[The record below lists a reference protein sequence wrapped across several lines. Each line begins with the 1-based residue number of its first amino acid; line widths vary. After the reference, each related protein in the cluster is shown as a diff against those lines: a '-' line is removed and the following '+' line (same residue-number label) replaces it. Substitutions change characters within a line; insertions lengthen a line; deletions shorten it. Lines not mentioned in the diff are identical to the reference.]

1 MRTGR
6 DGGMAVRLAF
16 ATVALAAIAVASGCG
31 STEQAQISVDG
42 SSTLAPF
49 MEAAADSYESEG
61 GLGVDVDISAS
72 GRGIERFCEG
82 DIDIADTSRTI
93 DEDEAEACAAAG
105 IDYVA
110 LQVASDA
117 LTVAINRP
125 ILYDWV
131 TCLTLEQLRKI
142 WEPGSK
148 VDNWREVDPS
158 FPDLPLKLYANP
170 DSGTFRFFTFVING
184 ERGASRTDYLATDD
198 HRETAEGV
206 AGERGA
212 LGYFGFSFYRQN
224 RDRLSAL
231 GIDGGHGCV
240 EPSTETVHDGSYR
253 PLARPLYIYVNQA
266 ALDES
271 RPLRSFVRYILE
283 NARPIADEALFV
295 PLIESQRRTQMQKFV
310 DAISS

>member
-1 MRTGR
+1 MAGR
-6 DGGMAVRLAF
+6 LTF
-16 ATVALAAIAVASGCG
+16 AAITLAAAAVASGCG
-31 STEQAQISVDG
+31 SDTKAQILVDG
-42 SSTLAPF
+42 SSTLGPF
-49 MEAAADSYESEG
+49 MQEAADRYETDSELEI
-61 GLGVDVDISAS
+61 DVDISAS
-72 GRGIERFCEG
+72 GRGIERFCDGEV
-82 DIDIADTSRTI
+82 DIANTSRTI
-93 DEDEAEACAAAG
+93 DEDEAAACAEAG

-110 LQVASDA
+110 MQVASDA

-142 WEPGSK
+142 WEPGSM
-148 VDNWREVDPS
+148 VDNWQEVDAS

-170 DSGTFRFFTFVING
+170 DSGTFRFFTLVING
-184 ERGASRTDYLATDD
+184 ERGASRTDYLATED

-212 LGYFGFSFYRQN
+212 LGYFGFSFYQQN

-231 GIDGGHGCV
+231 EIDGGHGCIA
-240 EPSTETVHDGSYR
+240 PSAEAVHDGSYR
-253 PLARPLYIYVNQA
+253 PLSRSLYIYVNQGK
-266 ALDES
+266 LDES
-271 RPLRSFVRYILE
+271 RALRSFVRYVLE

-295 PLIESQRRTQMQKFV
+295 PLIESERQAQMRKFV

>member
-1 MRTGR
+1 MRMRFGL
-6 DGGMAVRLAF
+6 VVL
-16 ATVALAAIAVASGCG
+16 VLAAAAVASGCG
-31 STEQAQISVDG
+31 SSENPAIAVDG
-42 SSTLAPF
+42 SSTLGPF
-49 MEAAADSYESEG
+49 VEEAAERYEREG
-61 GLGVDVDISAS
+61 GLDVDVHLSAS

-82 DIDIADTSRTI
+82 EIDIANTSRTI
-93 DEDEAEACAAAG
+93 DEDEAAACAENG

-142 WEPGSK
+142 WEPAST
-148 VDNWREVDPS
+148 VDNWQEVDAS
-158 FPDLPLKLYANP
+158 FPDVPLKLYANP
-170 DSGTFRFFTFVING
+170 DSGTFRFFTLVING

-212 LGYFGFSFYRQN
+212 LGYFGFSFYQQN
-224 RDRLSAL
+224 RERLSAL
-231 GIDGGHGCV
+231 EIDGGQGCV
-240 EPSTETVHDGSYR
+240 APSAETVHEGSYR
-253 PLARPLYIYVNQA
+253 PFARSLYIYVNQA
-266 ALDES
+266 SLDES

-283 NARPIADEALFV
+283 NARPIANEALFV
-295 PLIESQRRTQMQKFV
+295 PLLERQQQAQMRKFV

>member
-1 MRTGR
+1 MRLRLTSAAALLVTVGTAVSAC
-6 DGGMAVRLAF
+6 GGGEDAH
-16 ATVALAAIAVASGCG
+16 
-31 STEQAQISVDG
+31 ISIDG

-49 MEAAADSYESEG
+49 MQAAAEQIESES
-61 GLGVDVDISAS
+61 GLDVAVDVSRS
-72 GRGIERFCEG
+72 GRGIERFCAGET
-82 DIDIADTSRTI
+82 DIANTSRTI
-93 DEDEAEACAAAG
+93 DEDEAAECAENG
-105 IDYVA
+105 VDYVA

-148 VDNWREVDPS
+148 VDNWNEVDPS

-170 DSGTFRFFTFVING
+170 DSGTFRFFTLVING
-184 ERGASRTDYLATDD
+184 ERGASRTDFLTTDD

-206 AGERGA
+206 AGQRGA
-212 LGYFGFSFYRQN
+212 LGYFGFSYYQQN

-231 GIDGGHGCV
+231 AVDGGRGCV
-240 EPSTETVHDGSYR
+240 EPSAEAVHDGRYQ
-253 PLARPLYIYVNQA
+253 PLSRSLYIYVNQGK
-266 ALDES
+266 LDES
-271 RPLRSFVRYILE
+271 RALRSFVRYVVE
-283 NARPIADEALFV
+283 NATMIADDARFV
-295 PLIESQRRTQMQKFV
+295 PLLESQRRAQMRKFV

>member
-1 MRTGR
+1 MRT
-6 DGGMAVRLAF
+6 RLAMAALS
-16 ATVALAAIAVASGCG
+16 ATVIAVASACG
-31 STEQAQISVDG
+31 SGEEAEIMVDG
-42 SSTLAPF
+42 SSTLGPF
-49 MEAAADSYESEG
+49 MEAAAERYEAEG
-61 GLGVDVDISAS
+61 GLDVDVDISAS

-82 DIDIADTSRTI
+82 EVDIANTSRTI
-93 DEDEAEACAAAG
+93 DEDEAAACAENG
-105 IDYVA
+105 VDYVA

-125 ILYDWV
+125 IIYDWV

-142 WEPGSK
+142 WEPGST
-148 VDNWREVDPS
+148 VDNWQEVDAT

-170 DSGTFRFFTFVING
+170 DSGTFRFFTLVING

-212 LGYFGFSFYRQN
+212 LGYFGFSFYQQN

-231 GIDGGHGCV
+231 EIDGGNGCV
-240 EPSTETVHDGSYR
+240 APSTENVHNGMYR
-253 PLARPLYIYVNQA
+253 PLARSLYIYVNQSS
-266 ALDES
+266 LDES
-271 RPLRSFVRYILE
+271 RALRAFVRYVLE
-283 NARPIADEALFV
+283 NEQAIADEALFV
-295 PLIESQRRTQMQKFV
+295 PLLESQRQTQMRKFI

>member
-1 MRTGR
+1 
-6 DGGMAVRLAF
+6 MALRLRLAGL
-16 ATVALAAIAVASGCG
+16 ALAAIAVASGCG
-31 STEQAQISVDG
+31 SDTEAKIRVDG
-42 SSTLAPF
+42 SSTLGPF
-49 MEAAADSYESEG
+49 VQEAAERYEAEG
-61 GLGVDVDISAS
+61 GLEVDVDVSAS
-72 GRGIERFCEG
+72 GRGIERFCAGET
-82 DIDIADTSRTI
+82 DIANTSRTI
-93 DEDEAEACAAAG
+93 DEDEAAECAEAG

-142 WEPGSK
+142 WEPGST
-148 VDNWREVDPS
+148 VDNWQEVDPS

-170 DSGTFRFFTFVING
+170 DSGTFRFFTLVING
-184 ERGASRTDYLATDD
+184 ERGASRTDFLPTDD

-212 LGYFGFSFYRQN
+212 LGYFGFSFYQQN

-231 GIDGGHGCV
+231 EIDGGKGCV
-240 EPSTETVHDGSYR
+240 APSAETVHDGSYG
-253 PLARPLYIYVNQA
+253 PLSRNLYIYVNQA
-266 ALDES
+266 SLDES
-271 RPLRSFVRYILE
+271 RPLRAFVRYILE

-295 PLIESQRRTQMQKFV
+295 PLIESQRQAQMRKFI

>member
-1 MRTGR
+1 
-6 DGGMAVRLAF
+6 MALRLTF
-16 ATVALAAIAVASGCG
+16 AGLALVAAAVASGCG
-31 STEQAQISVDG
+31 GSDTKSQIRVDG
-42 SSTLAPF
+42 SSTLGPF
-49 MEAAADSYESEG
+49 MQAAADRYEADG
-61 GLGVDVDISAS
+61 GLQVDVDLSAS
-72 GRGIERFCEG
+72 GRGIERFCAGET
-82 DIDIADTSRTI
+82 DIANTSRQI
-93 DEDEAEACAAAG
+93 DEDEAAACADAG

-131 TCLTLEQLRKI
+131 TCLTVEQLREI
-142 WEPGSK
+142 WEPGST
-148 VDNWREVDPS
+148 VDNWQEVDGS

-170 DSGTFRFFTFVING
+170 DSGTFRFFTLVING

-231 GIDGGHGCV
+231 EIDGGDGCV
-240 EPSTETVHDGSYR
+240 APSAETVHNGSYG
-253 PLARPLYIYVNQA
+253 PLSRNLFIYVNQA
-266 ALDES
+266 SLDES
-271 RPLRSFVRYILE
+271 RPLRAFVRYILE

-295 PLIESQRRTQMQKFV
+295 PLLETQRQAQMRKFV

>member
-1 MRTGR
+1 MGGR
-6 DGGMAVRLAF
+6 LG
-16 ATVALAAIAVASGCG
+16 LAAIAAAVVAAASACG
-31 STEQAQISVDG
+31 GEERAQISVDG
-42 SSTLAPF
+42 SSTLGPF
-49 MEAAADSYESEG
+49 MEAAAERFESEG
-61 GLGVDVDISAS
+61 GLDVEVDISAS
-72 GRGIERFCEG
+72 GSGIERFCEG
-82 DIDIADTSRTI
+82 EIHIANTSRTI
-93 DEDEAEACAAAG
+93 DEDEAAACAARG

-131 TCLTLEQLRKI
+131 TCLTLDQLRKI
-142 WEPGSK
+142 WEPGST
-148 VDNWREVDPS
+148 VDNWQEVDPS
-158 FPDLPLKLYANP
+158 FPDLPLQLFANP
-170 DSGTFRFFTFVING
+170 DSGTFRFFTLVING

-224 RDRLSAL
+224 RNSLSAL
-231 GIDGGHGCV
+231 EIDGGQGCV
-240 EPSTETVHDGSYR
+240 APSAESVHDGSYG
-253 PLARPLYIYVNQA
+253 PLARSLYIYVNQA

-271 RPLRSFVRYILE
+271 RSLRSFVRYILE
-283 NARPIADEALFV
+283 NERPIAEEALFV
-295 PLIESQRRTQMQKFV
+295 PLLESERQTQMQKFV

>member
-1 MRTGR
+1 
-6 DGGMAVRLAF
+6 MAVRL
-16 ATVALAAIAVASGCG
+16 TLAAIVTAVATVASGCG
-31 STEQAQISVDG
+31 SDAEAQITIGG
-42 SSTLAPF
+42 SGTLAPF
-49 MEAAADSYESEG
+49 MQRAAERFEDES
-61 GLGVDVDISAS
+61 GLDVDVDVSAT
-72 GRGIERFCEG
+72 GRGIERFCNGE
-82 DIDIADTSRTI
+82 IDIANTSRTI
-93 DEDEAEACAAAG
+93 DEDEAAACADAG
-105 IDYVA
+105 VDYLA

-131 TCLTLEQLRKI
+131 TCLTVEQLRKI
-142 WEPGSK
+142 WEPGST

-170 DSGTFRFFTFVING
+170 DSGTFRFFTLVING

-212 LGYFGFSFYRQN
+212 LGYFGFSFFQQN

-231 GIDGGHGCV
+231 EIDGGNGCV
-240 EPSTETVHDGSYR
+240 APSGRTVHDGSYR
-253 PLARPLYIYVNQA
+253 PLSRPLLIYVNQA
-266 ALDES
+266 SLDES
-271 RPLRSFVRYILE
+271 REFRSFVRYVVD
-283 NARPIADEALFV
+283 NSRAIADETLFV
-295 PLIESQRRTQMQKFV
+295 ALLESQRRAQMRKFI

>member
-1 MRTGR
+1 
-6 DGGMAVRLAF
+6 MALRL
-16 ATVALAAIAVASGCG
+16 TLVGLVLAAAAVASGCG
-31 STEQAQISVDG
+31 GSDTKSQIRVDG
-42 SSTLAPF
+42 SSTLGPF
-49 MEAAADSYESEG
+49 VQEAADRYETERG
-61 GLGVDVDISAS
+61 PEVDVHLSAS
-72 GRGIERFCEG
+72 GRGIERFCAGE
-82 DIDIADTSRTI
+82 IDIANTSRTI
-93 DEDEAEACAAAG
+93 DEDEAAACAEAG

-142 WEPGSK
+142 WEPGST
-148 VDNWREVDPS
+148 VDNWQEVDAS

-170 DSGTFRFFTFVING
+170 DSGTFRFFTLVING

-212 LGYFGFSFYRQN
+212 LGYFGFSFYQQN

-231 GIDGGHGCV
+231 EIDGGDGCV
-240 EPSTETVHDGSYR
+240 APSAESVHDGRYR
-253 PLARPLYIYVNQA
+253 PLARSLYIYVNQA
-266 ALDES
+266 SLDES
-271 RPLRSFVRYILE
+271 RALRAFVRYILE

-295 PLIESQRRTQMQKFV
+295 PLIETQRQAQMRKFV